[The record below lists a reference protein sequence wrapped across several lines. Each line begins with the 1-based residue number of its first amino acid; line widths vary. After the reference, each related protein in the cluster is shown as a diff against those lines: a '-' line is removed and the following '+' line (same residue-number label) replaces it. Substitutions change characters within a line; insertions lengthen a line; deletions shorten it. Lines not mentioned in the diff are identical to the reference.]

1 MADTTQQPDL
11 LALYRQASNWALDK
25 VREAQTQLDAETPCA
40 GWDLRTLMNHMLE
53 THDYFIDTAEG
64 AESASPPGDTPPTNR
79 LGDNP
84 VQDFSDTRERTLSA
98 FGVEGAIEK
107 TGPSLGIAFADQLL
121 HGWDIA
127 KATGQDTTMPDGLAQ
142 AAYDLV
148 HGAFTDEQRKGTF
161 GPEVEPSDGA
171 SVQDKLLA
179 YTGRDPSQ

>member
-1 MADTTQQPDL
+1 MTNTEQPDL
-11 LALYRQASNWALDK
+11 LGLYRQASNWALDK
-25 VREAQTQLDAETPCA
+25 VRNAQTALDSDTPCE

-53 THDYFIDTAEG
+53 THDYFIAAAEG
-64 AESASPPGDTPPTNR
+64 DESASPPGPKPPTNR
-79 LGDNP
+79 LSDNP
-84 VQDFSDTRERTLSA
+84 VQDFSDTRERTLET
-98 FGVEGAIEK
+98 FGAEGVIEK

-142 AAYDLV
+142 AAYDMV

-161 GPEVEPSDGA
+161 GPEVDAPDGA

-179 YTGRDPSQ
+179 YTGRNPSQ